1 MNEQISRRGITARA
15 VGIGLAF
22 AVFFAA
28 FTPYNDIKVGATM
41 IAGNQFPVGALFV
54 VLLFVLGVNALLR
67 ALRRPGVAFAPGELL
82 TIWTLILVS
91 SGIPSGGM
99 MRFLIPHIVAP
110 HYHSN
115 ASNGWENKVWAAA
128 PSWLKIQDQAAV
140 LAFYEG
146 YPRGQEHV
154 PWAAWLVPLVSW
166 LALAALFLVA
176 SFCVAS
182 LLRRQWIEH
191 EKFAFPLVVAPLL
204 LAEEPQPGHVL
215 NVWLRHPLLWTGVV
229 LTTIVHSV
237 KGLHLLYPTIPD
249 IALQWNLL
257 DYLSAPPWNQ
267 LDSFPFALYPLMI
280 GLTYLL
286 PREVAF
292 SFWFFFLVYKFEILL
307 CAIYNWQM
315 PGTLGGHGAKQFH
328 ALQSLGGA
336 GGLLAWVAW
345 SGRNHVKA
353 IWERARR
360 GGAEEGRELLSAR
373 ATLLGLTCSYG
384 GIALWLALA
393 HVSLPI
399 ILLALFL
406 MTLVLV
412 VIAWMV
418 CQAGM
423 LFVQTA
429 YSSIDLIAPIR
440 GSAGLSLPALY
451 TEYRFESSFF
461 LNTREMVA
469 PSVLEGAKAAETLG
483 LSASRLFWAMALSV
497 ALTVLVSAIASV
509 MLPYYSGGATSIG
522 NDWVY
527 NAAPQKPLLL
537 FGGMASAPSVGAPS
551 NSLHVLGGFLG
562 VLGLLLCRAYLG
574 VGLHPI
580 GFLGASV
587 SATHLLWFSMFL
599 GWLSK
604 SLALRYGGMPLFL
617 RLLPL
622 FLGLIVGDVVNAVVW
637 IALGHTTGIGYR
649 ILP

>member
-1 MNEQISRRGITARA
+1 
-15 VGIGLAF
+15 VGLGLAG

-54 VLLFVLGVNALLR
+54 VLLLVLPVNLGLR
-67 ALRRPGVAFAPGELL
+67 FLRRPNTSLAPFSPTEIL
-82 TIWTLILVS
+82 TVWTLILVS

-99 MRFLIPHIVAP
+99 MRFLIPQIVAP

-115 ASNGWENKVWAAA
+115 TNNGWEAKLWADA
-128 PSWLKIQDQAAV
+128 PSWLKLQDPAAV

-154 PWAAWLVPLVSW
+154 PWIAWIIPLCAWLT
-166 LALAALFLVA
+166 LAALFLLA

-182 LLRRQWIEH
+182 LLRRQWVVY

-204 LAEEPQPGHVL
+204 LAEEPPQGQLL
-215 NVWLRHPLLWTGVV
+215 NPWLRSPLLWAGVT
-229 LTTIVHSV
+229 LTTVVHSV

-249 IALQWNLL
+249 IPLQWNLL

-267 LDSFPFALYPLMI
+267 LDVFPIAFYPLMI

-315 PGTLGGHGAKQFH
+315 PGTLGGHGSKQFH
-328 ALQSLGGA
+328 ALQSFGGA
-336 GGLLAWVAW
+336 AGLLAWVAW
-345 SGRNHVKA
+345 SGRKHWKTV
-353 IWERARR
+353 WGR
-360 GGAEEGRELLSAR
+360 AEESQELLSAR
-373 ATLLGLTCSYG
+373 TMLLGLLLSYG

-393 HVSLPI
+393 HVPFPL

-406 MTLVLV
+406 MTLVLI
-412 VIAWMV
+412 VISWMV

-429 YSSIDLIAPIR
+429 YSSIDIIGAIR
-440 GSAGLSLPALY
+440 GSTGLSIPALY

-483 LSASRLFWAMALSV
+483 FSAARLLRAMGASV
-497 ALTVLVSAIASV
+497 ILTVVVSAIASV

-527 NAAPQKPLLL
+527 NGAPLKPLIL
-537 FGGMASAPSVGAPS
+537 FGGMVEAPFVGSSA
-551 NSLHVLGGFLG
+551 NSLHILGGFVG

-574 VGLHPI
+574 FGLHPI

-587 SATHLLWFSMFL
+587 SATHQLWFSML
-599 GWLSK
+599 VGWLFK
-604 SLALRYGGMPLFL
+604 TLVLRYGGMALFL
-617 RLLPL
+617 RFLPF
-622 FLGLIVGDVVNAVVW
+622 FLGLIVGDVVNAVLW
-637 IALGHTTGIGYR
+637 IVLGHATGIGYR